1 MTDPGRKGKTPD
13 ATSSAE
19 GQRIGGLRLEKGQR
33 GSREAGEEEGQEVVA
48 RQGTVGLRDGKFGEE
63 LLTATF
69 RARFRR
75 EKIPRRLPVAGNPQI
90 MP

>member
-1 MTDPGRKGKTPD
+1 M
-13 ATSSAE
+13 
-19 GQRIGGLRLEKGQR
+19 EKGQS
-33 GSREAGEEEGQEVVA
+33 GSEEAGEEEGQEAVA
-48 RQGTVGLRDGKFGEE
+48 RQGTMGLCDGQFGEE

-75 EKIPRRLPVAGNPQI
+75 EKIPRRLPEAGNPQI

>member
-1 MTDPGRKGKTPD
+1 M
-13 ATSSAE
+13 
-19 GQRIGGLRLEKGQR
+19 EKGPR
-33 GSREAGEEEGQEVVA
+33 GSGEAGEEEGQEAVA
-48 RQGTVGLRDGKFGEE
+48 REGTVGLCDGQFGEE

-75 EKIPRRLPVAGNPQI
+75 EKIPRRLPVAGNPQT

>member
-1 MTDPGRKGKTPD
+1 M
-13 ATSSAE
+13 
-19 GQRIGGLRLEKGQR
+19 EKGQSLS
-33 GSREAGEEEGQEVVA
+33 GEAGEEEGQEAVA
-48 RQGTVGLRDGKFGEE
+48 RDGLCDSKFGEE
-63 LLTATF
+63 LLTASF

>member
-1 MTDPGRKGKTPD
+1 MAR
-13 ATSSAE
+13 E
-19 GQRIGGLRLEKGQR
+19 GTLGL
-33 GSREAGEEEGQEVVA
+33 S
-48 RQGTVGLRDGKFGEE
+48 DGKFGEE

-75 EKIPRRLPVAGNPQI
+75 EKIPRRLPVAGNPQT